1 MPHVCAINRCQS
13 RNFNGSQ
20 FNCGRSVTLSIHG
33 LASAEWSHSGPGPGL
48 VGQPQTSSYP
58 GNIIFTHRK
67 CILYSSINNI
77 QFRRSSLFWASIWL
91 RSILLKSR
99 TLYQELPLL
108 LPAGVLSILRPLNLE
123 WRNYISLCRPELY
136 KLLHNQA
143 LSYFNSF
150 INWNKSLN
158 IST

>member
-67 CILYSSINNI
+67 CIFYILQLIIYSSAGRAFSGLLFGWD
-77 QFRRSSLFWASIWL
+77 QYFSSHAPSTRSYHSYSQLGSWAYWGHW
-91 RSILLKSR
+91 ILNGGTIFFYAALNCTSCYTIKHCP
-99 TLYQELPLL
+99 TLI
-108 LPAGVLSILRPLNLE
+108 VLSIE
-123 WRNYISLCRPELY
+123 TS
-136 KLLHNQA
+136 H
-143 LSYFNSF
+143 
-150 INWNKSLN
+150 
-158 IST
+158 

>member
-67 CILYSSINNI
+67 CILYSSINKYTVPPVEPFLGFYLVEINTS
-77 QFRRSSLFWASIWL
+77 QVTHPLPGVT
-91 RSILLKSR
+91 
-99 TLYQELPLL
+99 TLTPSW
-108 LPAGVLSILRPLNLE
+108 GLE
-123 WRNYISLCRPELY
+123 HIEAIESWMAELY
-136 KLLHNQA
+136 FFMPPWTVQVVTQSSIVLL
-143 LSYFNSF
+143 
-150 INWNKSLN
+150 
-158 IST
+158 